1 MRRLFIQSL
10 LSLIVL
16 SARRS
21 ANAAAF
27 ELPQAVALNRAVGP
41 FFYLIIFA
49 TKSCPW
55 CALLK
60 RDYLAHLP
68 TQSDGVAIQM
78 LEVMIDREHPLI
90 DFKGLATSH
99 KRFAK
104 DLAVRVSPTV
114 MAFSSA
120 GIRLGE
126 PLIGIGIAD
135 FYGAYL
141 DGLVQLGVQ
150 SQRGAP
156 SR

>member
-114 MAFSSA
+114 MVFSSA

-141 DGLVQLGVQ
+141 DNLIQLGVQ
-150 SQRGAP
+150 SHRTAP
-156 SR
+156 AQ